1 MGRVFV
7 REATVSER
15 DGGTTREAIV
25 LSALRCFAEHGYAG
39 TSLNDIA
46 AEVGIRRPSLLH
58 HFASK
63 EALYGEVFERCLS
76 EWLTRVEQGVAS
88 AGDRDDGWATL
99 DAVLTASGDFFRT
112 NPESVRL
119 IRREAIDGGTNLVT
133 DVGSA
138 LQPMFDR
145 ATRFLE
151 RQMGAGVFRRMSAP
165 DLLISAYSA
174 LFGYFSDAPLL
185 DGILG
190 ESALE
195 PARVQAHMDHLGDL
209 FRSALRP
216 I

>member
-1 MGRVFV
+1 MCV

-58 HFASK
+58 HFMSK

-76 EWLTRVEQGVAS
+76 EWLTRVEQAVTS
-88 AGDRDDGWATL
+88 AEDGWATL

-138 LQPMFDR
+138 LQPMFER

-151 RQMGAGVFRRMSAP
+151 RQMQSGVFRRMSAP

-190 ESALE
+190 ESALD

-216 I
+216 L